1 MNDADI
7 FSSGQDRCRCIL
19 NGAMFR
25 ILRVC
30 QLLVPF
36 ARTLFDMTHKIGRPN
51 IRAKYLTALVGLAL
65 TVSPA
70 VSDEIACVIC
80 TGPDQTYR
88 CQITGGSAEDAGV
101 GLFCASR
108 IASEHVHESCAA
120 QRNVAQ
126 CDGLLVTYAY
136 GENEAAG
143 AIATGDTPAEPK
155 NVDKAEPKTLGEFT
169 KDTVEGSANAVKKA
183 GENIGSA
190 ATKAGK
196 ATTDA
201 IKGAGTAIGDAT
213 KKTLKCLGSA
223 LNDC

>member
-1 MNDADI
+1 MYPE
-7 FSSGQDRCRCIL
+7 RRHVTCRS
-19 NGAMFR
+19 
-25 ILRVC
+25 VC

-36 ARTLFDMTHKIGRPN
+36 ARTLFDMTHKIGRLN
-51 IRAKYLTALVGLAL
+51 IHARFLTALVCVAAM
-65 TVSPA
+65 VSPA
-70 VSDEIACVIC
+70 FSGEIACVIC
-80 TGPDQTYR
+80 TGPAQTYR
-88 CQITGGSAEDAGV
+88 CQITGGTAEDVGV

-108 IASEHVHESCAA
+108 IASEHSHESCAA
-120 QRNVAQ
+120 QRNAAG

-136 GENEAAG
+136 GDNEAVG
-143 AIATGDTPAEPK
+143 AAATGETPAEPK
-155 NVDKAEPKTLGEFT
+155 KVDKAEPKTLGELT

-190 ATKAGK
+190 ASKAGK